1 MKKNSFILILALC
14 TTHTS
19 FAQTDGD
26 SLFESNLIHTIKIY
40 FPQAKWYDSLIA
52 YKPLD
57 KKMMGNVQINGRYID
72 SVGVQF
78 KGNSSFNAPGM
89 KKPWKID
96 FNEYSTGTKYD
107 GLKTINL
114 NNVVN
119 DPSFLRE
126 KLFDDFC
133 RTVGI
138 EAPRATYANVYVN
151 DTLWGFYVLI
161 EQCDKTMLNTQ
172 IGNNGGN
179 LFKGDPNGTMQ
190 WYGSSPSSYYN
201 KYEIKTNK
209 TANDWTDLVHLI
221 DELNNTPAANLYD
234 SLEKVLNTQAWIEG
248 WAANNLFVN
257 LDSYIGTGHNYY
269 VYHNTATNKF
279 DFILWDGN
287 EAFGKFNFGMNVSQ
301 LESLSL
307 SYTQN
312 PAGSRPMTE
321 KMLANSAY
329 KNTYVNTLCNYVA
342 NYFSNSFL
350 DPKIDSLVNLIRP
363 HVYADPHKPSSN
375 SSFESNI
382 NSPVGNTPGIKSF
395 ITNRRNSLITQ
406 LGPYSC
412 FMGTNE
418 SENTDYTFQVFPN
431 PSSGK
436 ITLSGGKFPVQLHIY
451 NTLGELILESTVNNK
466 EEVVDLKQSSGIYYY
481 RIFNG
486 NTPLDSGKLITE

>member
-1 MKKNSFILILALC
+1 MKKLIALFLYSFISPYL
-14 TTHTS
+14 
-19 FAQTDGD
+19 FAQNDGD
-26 SLFESNLIHTIKIY
+26 SLFESSQIHTIKFY
-40 FPQAKWYDSLIA
+40 FSQAKWYDSLIA

-57 KKMMGNVQINGRYID
+57 KKMMGNVNINGRLID

-78 KGNSSFNAPGM
+78 KGNSSFNAPGV
-89 KKPWKID
+89 KKPWKVD

-133 RTVGI
+133 RTVGV

-151 DTLWGFYVLI
+151 DTLWGFYILI

-179 LFKGDPNGTMQ
+179 LYKGDPNGTMQ
-190 WYGSSPSSYYN
+190 WYGTSPSSYYS
-201 KYEIKTNK
+201 KYELKTNK
-209 TANDWTDLVHLI
+209 TANDWSDLIHLI

-234 SLEKVLNTQAWIEG
+234 SLEKVLNTQSWIEG

-269 VYHNTATNKF
+269 VYHNTVTNKF

-301 LESLSL
+301 LEGLSL
-307 SYTQN
+307 SYSQN
-312 PAGSRPMTE
+312 PVGSRPMTE
-321 KMLANSAY
+321 KMLANTTY
-329 KNTYVNTLCNYVA
+329 KNSYVNTLCNYMA
-342 NYFSNSFL
+342 NYFSNTYL
-350 DPKIDSLVNLIRP
+350 DPKIDSLVNIIRP

-375 SSFESNI
+375 SSFETNI

-406 LGPYSC
+406 LAAYNC
-412 FMGTNE
+412 FMGAEELQTE
-418 SENTDYTFQVFPN
+418 GYRFQVSPN
-431 PSSGK
+431 PSKGQFTISGEK
-436 ITLSGGKFPVQLHIY
+436 YPVQLQVY
-451 NTLGELILESTVNNK
+451 NALGELSLETTVSS
-466 EEVVDLKQSSGIYYY
+466 KQQTVEMNTASGIYFY
-481 RIFNG
+481 RILYS
-486 NTPLDSGKLITE
+486 NTPAASGKLIIE